1 MNSTWRKPAKID
13 SIGKKY
19 GRTDAN
25 KCNCSGQHQFYLE
38 MQQILESQTH
48 FSFPEF
54 VSAWKK

>member
-1 MNSTWRKPAKID
+1 MNSTWWKPAKID

-38 MQQILESQTH
+38 IQQILESQTH

-54 VSAWKK
+54 VSA